1 MFIHTPFVKRWALV
15 MFRNTHTHT
24 LYEEKVGN
32 AHIYTHAHTHTH
44 THTTF
49 VKRRWAVLM
58 FIHTHAYTSFVKM
71 RWALLMFMYHL
82 YTEIVLAV
90 RNGDLS

>member
-1 MFIHTPFVKRWALV
+1 MFGHAHTLCEEEVLMFIHVH
-15 MFRNTHTHT
+15 THTHT
-24 LYEEKVGN
+24 CM
-32 AHIYTHAHTHTH
+32 H

-58 FIHTHAYTSFVKM
+58 FIHTRAYTSFVKR
-71 RWALLMFMYHL
+71 RWAVLMFMYHL